1 MAATSRVTSTSRSV
15 VSGGP
20 ESAQSSRL
28 KPRAGQRQAAIATA
42 PPRAMT
48 TAPTTIQANHRA
60 VGREPPAHPRTSAS
74 HPTWRIQRAP
84 RQATTR
90 LPAPHF
96 CRPASTVRRL
106 RESLNQAP
114 ILRVRTGDEITH
126 GRRSKPTC
134 RRRQPG
140 TVAARDLRTRREHS
154 LRVHTESRTAP
165 PRLLSV
171 TSDGTPLSTFARRR
185 HEVKRTPF
193 RAAVVPTVPTVAEV
207 ALGLGLSACAAGNE
221 SSGDAGSASTTS
233 GSKLSGTLNGTGSSA
248 QEAAQGAWQSG
259 FQSANPEVTG
269 NYDPVGSG
277 GGREQFLAGGVDFAG
292 SDSYL
297 SEEELAASKKAC
309 HGQTALEV
317 PNYVSPIA
325 LVYNV
330 SGVDKLQL
338 SAKTAAMIFAGKIT
352 KWNDPAIKADNPGTN
367 LPADRIVPVHRSD
380 DSGTSKNFT
389 EWLSKA
395 GQAAWSHEPDSL
407 WPVKGGEGAQGT
419 SGVIQPVT
427 NGKGTIGYA
436 DASQAGNLS
445 VASIKVG
452 DAYVAPSA
460 EAAAKVVDLSK
471 RVSGRA
477 ANDVAVDIDRT
488 TTEAGAYPL
497 ILTSYVIACPTYAD
511 KAKASLVKNYLSY
524 LLSSD
529 GQAAAAK
536 TAGSAPLS
544 STLSSGVVAVAD
556 KISATS

>member
-1 MAATSRVTSTSRSV
+1 LSD
-15 VSGGP
+15 P
-20 ESAQSSRL
+20 EL
-28 KPRAGQRQAAIATA
+28 I
-42 PPRAMT
+42 
-48 TAPTTIQANHRA
+48 
-60 VGREPPAHPRTSAS
+60 
-74 HPTWRIQRAP
+74 
-84 RQATTR
+84 
-90 LPAPHF
+90 
-96 CRPASTVRRL
+96 
-106 RESLNQAP
+106 
-114 ILRVRTGDEITH
+114 
-126 GRRSKPTC
+126 
-134 RRRQPG
+134 
-140 TVAARDLRTRREHS
+140 
-154 LRVHTESRTAP
+154 
-165 PRLLSV
+165 
-171 TSDGTPLSTFARRR
+171 RR

-193 RAAVVPTVPTVAEV
+193 RAAVMPTVAAV

-233 GSKLSGTLNGTGSSA
+233 GSKLSGTLNGAGSSA

-259 FQSANPEVTG
+259 FQSANPEVTV

-367 LPADRIVPVHRSD
+367 LTGDRIVPVHRSD

-395 GQAAWSHEPDSL
+395 GQGAWSHEPDSL

-419 SGVIQPVT
+419 SGVIQAVT

-436 DASQAGNLS
+436 DDSQAGNLS

-460 EAAAKVVDLSK
+460 EAAAKVVDVSK

-511 KAKASLVKNYLSY
+511 KAKAALVKNYLSY

-544 STLSSGVVAVAD
+544 STLSTGVVAVAD